1 MPNPPR
7 KKAKKKTSTRKPAA
21 AKGKA
26 KARPGG
32 RKVHTL
38 EVFLIGGPMTEEF
51 HGKTISRTIQIC
63 GDQTLA
69 VLHRAIFA
77 AFDREEEHLYE
88 FQLGKG
94 PMDPKGPRYT
104 PRGVVGTDEH
114 DAVNGHAEDT
124 KLDDLKLK
132 VGRAFGYWFDY
143 GDDWMHQID
152 VVSIEDPPARG
163 RFPKITARVGKSP
176 PQYPDPN

>member
-7 KKAKKKTSTRKPAA
+7 KKATKPSSTHKATAP
-21 AKGKA
+21 KGKG
-26 KARPGG
+26 KPGG
-32 RKVHTL
+32 RKLYTL
-38 EVFLIGGPMTEEF
+38 EVFLIGGPMSEQF
-51 HGKTISRTIQIC
+51 HGKTISRTIQVR

-69 VLHRAIFA
+69 VLHRAIFT

-88 FQLGKG
+88 FQFGKG

-114 DAVNGHAEDT
+114 DAVTGHAEDT
-124 KLDDLKLK
+124 KIDDLKLK

-143 GDDWMHQID
+143 GDDWMHQANL
-152 VVSIEDPPARG
+152 VSIEDAPARG
-163 RFPKITARVGKSP
+163 RYPKITARVGKSP
-176 PQYPDPN
+176 PQYPDIDE

>member
-1 MPNPPR
+1 MPSPSR
-7 KKAKKKTSTRKPAA
+7 KKAKRTSTRKPAA
-21 AKGKA
+21 AKA
-26 KARPGG
+26 KVKTRSGG
-32 RKVHTL
+32 RRLYTL
-38 EVFLIGGPMTEEF
+38 DVFLIGGPMSDEF
-51 HGKTISRTIQIC
+51 HGKAISRTIQIY

-69 VLHRAIFA
+69 VLHRAIFT

-114 DAVNGHAEDT
+114 DAVTGHTEDT

-132 VGRAFGYWFDY
+132 VDRAFGYWFDF
-143 GDDWMHQID
+143 GDDWMHQIN
-152 VVSIEDPPARG
+152 VVSIEYAPAKG
-163 RFPKITARVGKSP
+163 RYPKVTARVGESP
-176 PQYPDPN
+176 PQYPDLE